1 MAANH
6 DRKNDD
12 CYFYFYSTCTK
23 GDDCPFRHC
32 EAALGTET
40 VCPAWKEGNC
50 LKKTCKFRHMESRK
64 NRSQIPCYWENQ
76 PTGCRK
82 PHCVFLHS
90 RPRAAI
96 PDVLGAQ
103 RAPGLILPVPAPV
116 VAPEAAALVVAQ
128 GAKQP
133 DLTATL
139 PQGIEPVVV
148 NFDEGMYWDTGYPPP
163 DLHQSGMA
171 SESDNESTF
180 GTPQKSRPA
189 LRALQVRGQSLQKK
203 GVDAAETI
211 QVKTL
216 AQIRQ
221 EKAAR
226 HAAAVP
232 VTSTEEVD
240 SSVTADFERM
250 REEQLLKRILG
261 VSEVYTVMQGDLMH
275 DDVVDLREKL
285 ARKRKYDAAEDCDQP
300 EPKQIRTEEAKQI
313 ARTRIKRP
321 SFKERSRTT
330 ALDKDAM
337 QPYQATL
344 AVNKRAVVDQET
356 AVSSSTPDMEPPAV
370 RSHATVD
377 VSSHLD
383 DDLLGEDDDLTALD
397 SMDNDADLLDESD
410 DVLVLT

>member
-50 LKKTCKFRHMESRK
+50 MKKSCKFRHMESRK

-76 PTGCRK
+76 PSGCRK

-103 RAPGLILPVPAPV
+103 RAPGLILPVPAAPV
-116 VAPEAAALVVAQ
+116 VAPEAATLVVAP

-139 PQGIEPVVV
+139 PQAIEPVVV
-148 NFDEGMYWDTGYPPP
+148 NFDE
-163 DLHQSGMA
+163 
-171 SESDNESTF
+171 ESDNESTF
-180 GTPQKSRPA
+180 GTPQKSRTSPSSRCEQTGDRSPSKDCEDP
-189 LRALQVRGQSLQKK
+189 LPF
-203 GVDAAETI
+203 

-221 EKAAR
+221 EKAV
-226 HAAAVP
+226 AAV
-232 VTSTEEVD
+232 VTSTEELSVSMAVD
-240 SSVTADFERM
+240 SERIQ
-250 REEQLLKRILG
+250 EERLLKRILG
-261 VSEVYTVMQGDLMH
+261 VAEVYTGALESESKLNAADE
-275 DDVVDLREKL
+275 VVDLRQKL
-285 ARKRKYDAAEDCDQP
+285 AKKRKQENSHSADDVDRMERKRVKSEAA
-300 EPKQIRTEEAKQI
+300 KSVAA
-313 ARTRIKRP
+313 ARVKRP
-321 SFKERSRTT
+321 DFMETRRTVTIGNRSMR
-330 ALDKDAM
+330 
-337 QPYQATL
+337 PRRATL
-344 AVNKRAVVDQET
+344 PVTKHAVLEQET
-356 AVSSSTPDMEPPAV
+356 AVSSSTPDTELGVGDVV
-370 RSHATVD
+370 RR
-377 VSSHLD
+377 LD
-383 DDLLGEDDDLTALD
+383 DFLADDDGIAASDELD
-397 SMDNDADLLDESD
+397 VAADLLSD
-410 DVLVLT
+410 LDGVLALP

>member
-148 NFDEGMYWDTGYPPP
+148 NFDEAGPPGTCVDPRATGS
-163 DLHQSGMA
+163 HQFHGA
-171 SESDNESTF
+171 
-180 GTPQKSRPA
+180 
-189 LRALQVRGQSLQKK
+189 
-203 GVDAAETI
+203 
-211 QVKTL
+211 
-216 AQIRQ
+216 
-221 EKAAR
+221 
-226 HAAAVP
+226 
-232 VTSTEEVD
+232 
-240 SSVTADFERM
+240 
-250 REEQLLKRILG
+250 
-261 VSEVYTVMQGDLMH
+261 
-275 DDVVDLREKL
+275 
-285 ARKRKYDAAEDCDQP
+285 
-300 EPKQIRTEEAKQI
+300 
-313 ARTRIKRP
+313 
-321 SFKERSRTT
+321 
-330 ALDKDAM
+330 
-337 QPYQATL
+337 
-344 AVNKRAVVDQET
+344 
-356 AVSSSTPDMEPPAV
+356 PPA
-370 RSHATVD
+370 AWF
-377 VSSHLD
+377 L
-383 DDLLGEDDDLTALD
+383 LLGGA
-397 SMDNDADLLDESD
+397 SAAGNQ
-410 DVLVLT
+410 

>member
-50 LKKTCKFRHMESRK
+50 MKKSCKFRHMESRK

-76 PTGCRK
+76 PSGCRK

-103 RAPGLILPVPAPV
+103 RAPGLILPVPAAPV
-116 VAPEAAALVVAQ
+116 VAPEAATLVVAP

-139 PQGIEPVVV
+139 PQAIEPVVV
-148 NFDEGMYWDTGYPPP
+148 NFDE
-163 DLHQSGMA
+163 
-171 SESDNESTF
+171 ESDNESTF
-180 GTPQKSRPA
+180 GTPQKSRTSPSP
-189 LRALQVRGQSLQKK
+189 LCGQTGDRSPCRGCEDPLPF
-203 GVDAAETI
+203 

-221 EKAAR
+221 EKAIA
-226 HAAAVP
+226 HPA
-232 VTSTEEVD
+232 VTSTEELYLPVAVD
-240 SSVTADFERM
+240 SERLQ
-250 REEQLLKRILG
+250 EERLLKRILG
-261 VSEVYTVMQGDLMH
+261 VAEVYTAALETEKKLNVADE
-275 DDVVDLREKL
+275 VVDLRQKL
-285 ARKRKYDAAEDCDQP
+285 ARKRKP
-300 EPKQIRTEEAKQI
+300 ENADDVDSGKGKLLKHGEATPVTKRTVLE
-313 ARTRIKRP
+313 
-321 SFKERSRTT
+321 
-330 ALDKDAM
+330 
-337 QPYQATL
+337 
-344 AVNKRAVVDQET
+344 QET
-356 AVSSSTPDMEPPAV
+356 AVSSSTPDSELEAGDVV
-370 RSHATVD
+370 RR
-377 VSSHLD
+377 LD
-383 DDLLGEDDDLTALD
+383 DFIAGDDDITASDELD
-397 SMDNDADLLDESD
+397 LSATDALEDLDGDLG
-410 DVLVLT
+410 LL

>member
-50 LKKTCKFRHMESRK
+50 MKKSCKFRHMESRK

-76 PTGCRK
+76 PSGCRK

-103 RAPGLILPVPAPV
+103 RAPGLILPVPAAPV
-116 VAPEAAALVVAQ
+116 VAPEAATLVVAP

-139 PQGIEPVVV
+139 PQAIEPVVV
-148 NFDEGMYWDTGYPPP
+148 NFDE
-163 DLHQSGMA
+163 
-171 SESDNESTF
+171 ESDNESTF
-180 GTPQKSRPA
+180 GTPQKSRTSPSSRCEQTGDRSPSKDCEDP
-189 LRALQVRGQSLQKK
+189 LPF
-203 GVDAAETI
+203 

-221 EKAAR
+221 EKAVS
-226 HAAAVP
+226 AV
-232 VTSTEEVD
+232 VTSTEELNVSMAVD
-240 SSVTADFERM
+240 SERIQ
-250 REEQLLKRILG
+250 EERLLKRILG
-261 VSEVYTVMQGDLMH
+261 VAEVYTGAALESENKLNAADE
-275 DDVVDLREKL
+275 VVDLRQKL
-285 ARKRKYDAAEDCDQP
+285 AKKRKQENSHSADDVDRMERKRVKSEAA
-300 EPKQIRTEEAKQI
+300 KSVA
-313 ARTRIKRP
+313 ATRAKRP
-321 SFKERSRTT
+321 DFVETRRTVT
-330 ALDKDAM
+330 IGNHSTR
-337 QPYQATL
+337 PRRATL
-344 AVNKRAVVDQET
+344 SVTKKHAVLEQET
-356 AVSSSTPDMEPPAV
+356 AVSSSTPDTELDV
-370 RSHATVD
+370 VD
-377 VSSHLD
+377 VVRRLDNFLAD
-383 DDLLGEDDDLTALD
+383 DDGIAASDELD
-397 SMDNDADLLDESD
+397 VSADLLSD
-410 DVLVLT
+410 LDGVLALP

>member
-50 LKKTCKFRHMESRK
+50 LKKSCKFRHMESRK

-116 VAPEAAALVVAQ
+116 VAPEAATLVVAP

-139 PQGIEPVVV
+139 PQAIEPVVV
-148 NFDEGMYWDTGYPPP
+148 NFDEGVYWEAGFPP
-163 DLHQSGMA
+163 DLRQSSMA
-171 SESDNESTF
+171 S
-180 GTPQKSRPA
+180 
-189 LRALQVRGQSLQKK
+189 
-203 GVDAAETI
+203 
-211 QVKTL
+211 
-216 AQIRQ
+216 
-221 EKAAR
+221 
-226 HAAAVP
+226 
-232 VTSTEEVD
+232 
-240 SSVTADFERM
+240 
-250 REEQLLKRILG
+250 G
-261 VSEVYTVMQGDLMH
+261 VST
-275 DDVVDLREKL
+275 
-285 ARKRKYDAAEDCDQP
+285 
-300 EPKQIRTEEAKQI
+300 
-313 ARTRIKRP
+313 
-321 SFKERSRTT
+321 SR
-330 ALDKDAM
+330 
-337 QPYQATL
+337 YC
-344 AVNKRAVVDQET
+344 
-356 AVSSSTPDMEPPAV
+356 
-370 RSHATVD
+370 
-377 VSSHLD
+377 
-383 DDLLGEDDDLTALD
+383 
-397 SMDNDADLLDESD
+397 
-410 DVLVLT
+410 

>member
-50 LKKTCKFRHMESRK
+50 MKKSCKFRHMESRK

-76 PTGCRK
+76 PSGCRK

-103 RAPGLILPVPAPV
+103 RAPGLILPVPAAPV
-116 VAPEAAALVVAQ
+116 VAPEAATLVVAP

-139 PQGIEPVVV
+139 PQAIEPVVV
-148 NFDEGMYWDTGYPPP
+148 NFDE
-163 DLHQSGMA
+163 
-171 SESDNESTF
+171 ESDNESTF
-180 GTPQKSRPA
+180 GTPQKSRTSPSSRCEQTGDRSPSKDCEDP
-189 LRALQVRGQSLQKK
+189 LPF
-203 GVDAAETI
+203 

-221 EKAAR
+221 EKAVS
-226 HAAAVP
+226 AV
-232 VTSTEEVD
+232 VTSTEELNVSMAVD
-240 SSVTADFERM
+240 SERIQ
-250 REEQLLKRILG
+250 EERLLKRILG
-261 VSEVYTVMQGDLMH
+261 VAEVYTGAALESENKLNAADEI
-275 DDVVDLREKL
+275 VDLRQKL
-285 ARKRKYDAAEDCDQP
+285 AKKRKQENSHSADDVDRMERKRVKSEAA
-300 EPKQIRTEEAKQI
+300 KSVA
-313 ARTRIKRP
+313 ATRVKRP
-321 SFKERSRTT
+321 DFMETRRTVT
-330 ALDKDAM
+330 IGNHSM
-337 QPYQATL
+337 RPRRATL
-344 AVNKRAVVDQET
+344 SVTKHAVLEQET
-356 AVSSSTPDMEPPAV
+356 AVSSSTPDTELDVGDVV
-370 RSHATVD
+370 RR
-377 VSSHLD
+377 LD
-383 DDLLGEDDDLTALD
+383 DFLADDDGIAASDELD
-397 SMDNDADLLDESD
+397 VAADLLSD
-410 DVLVLT
+410 FDGVLALP